1 MNAATT
7 DMPILRPT
15 PGQLALAS
23 AGIARQSPA
32 ARGLWL
38 AMSRHYPLIYV
49 WLENKRLH
57 PLVDAPPAAVLDR
70 LNVRAVLLGQGAT
83 LAQRVVK
90 PAAPN
95 LIAQRRPFEILQKL
109 RLPREMLQSKALGPL
124 EAEWQRLARLNNL
137 WFVRRCHLAYRDDLA
152 GSYREIAGND
162 ERVIE
167 LNLNTE
173 LTFSN
178 YKDER
183 RVTLEKGEAFFEV
196 SHDLSHPFVVRAGEG
211 KIRVTGTRFNVWLYE
226 DQVRVNLIEGSVLV
240 TSNAA
245 LPGDGLRLGPAM
257 QAQYRHGDYTP
268 QISQTY
274 ANDNA
279 LAWRNG
285 KLVLDNLA
293 LNEALPLINRYLSKP
308 LKLADANTGAIRV
321 GGVYNVKEL
330 GGLVN
335 TLPKVLP
342 VYLTRNNE
350 GDPVINSIPRQPPK
364 T

>member
-1 MNAATT
+1 MTQESLSEAEYDAITDAAAHWCMRLHAV
-7 DMPILRPT
+7 DCSAEERLAFEQWRDAHPLHAFEYEAMLEIWGVAEHLPRPQPIPNVPLNKPAPAWRRYAMAASVCA
-15 PGQLALAS
+15 LALPLAAYSGWHLGWLPNSYQHFEAS
-23 AGIARQSPA
+23 
-32 ARGLWL
+32 
-38 AMSRHYPLIYV
+38 
-49 WLENKRLH
+49 
-57 PLVDAPPAAVLDR
+57 D
-70 LNVRAVLLGQGAT
+70 NVRQVT
-83 LAQRVVK
+83 L
-90 PAAPN
+90 
-95 LIAQRRPFEILQKL
+95 
-109 RLPREMLQSKALGPL
+109 S
-124 EAEWQRLARLNNL
+124 
-137 WFVRRCHLAYRDDLA
+137 D
-152 GSYREIAGND
+152 GSQ
-162 ERVIE
+162 IE

-183 RVTLEKGEAFFEV
+183 RVTLKKGEAFFEV
-196 SHDLSHPFVVRAGEG
+196 SHDLSHPFVVRAAEG
-211 KIRVTGTRFNVWLYE
+211 KIRVTGTRFNVWRYE

-257 QAQYRHGDYTP
+257 QAQYRHGDYMP

-274 ANDNA
+274 PNDNA
-279 LAWRNG
+279 LAWRSG

-308 LKLADANTGAIRV
+308 LKLADASTGAIRV
-321 GGVYNVKEL
+321 GGVYNIKEL

-342 VYLTRNNE
+342 VYLTRNTE
-350 GDPVINSIPRQPPK
+350 GDPVINSMPRQPPK

>member
-1 MNAATT
+1 MTQESLSEAEYDAITDAAAHWCMRLHAVDCSAEERLAFEQWRDAHPLHAFEYEAMLEIWDVAEHLPRPQTPPSVPLNKPLPTWRRYPIAASVCALALPLAAYSGWNLGLLPNSYQHFAAT
-7 DMPILRPT
+7 D
-15 PGQLALAS
+15 
-23 AGIARQSPA
+23 
-32 ARGLWL
+32 
-38 AMSRHYPLIYV
+38 
-49 WLENKRLH
+49 
-57 PLVDAPPAAVLDR
+57 
-70 LNVRAVLLGQGAT
+70 NVRQVT
-83 LAQRVVK
+83 LK
-90 PAAPN
+90 
-95 LIAQRRPFEILQKL
+95 
-109 RLPREMLQSKALGPL
+109 
-124 EAEWQRLARLNNL
+124 
-137 WFVRRCHLAYRDDLA
+137 D
-152 GSYREIAGND
+152 GSQ
-162 ERVIE
+162 VE

-183 RVTLEKGEAFFEV
+183 RVTLKKGEAFFEV

-257 QAQYRHGDYTP
+257 QAQYRHGDYMP

-293 LNEALPLINRYLSKP
+293 LNDALPLINRYLSKP
-308 LKLADANTGAIRV
+308 LKLADANTGTIRV
-321 GGVYNVKEL
+321 GGVYNIKEL

-342 VYLTRNNE
+342 VYLTRNTE
-350 GDPVINSIPRQPPK
+350 GDPVINSMPRQPPK
-364 T
+364 S

>member
-1 MNAATT
+1 MTQESLSEAEYDAITDAAAHWCMRLHAVDCSAEERLAFEQWRDAHPLHAFEYEAMLEIWDVAEHLPRAQMPPSVPLNKPLPAWRRYAIAASVCALALPLAAYSGWNLGLLPNSYQHFAAT
-7 DMPILRPT
+7 D
-15 PGQLALAS
+15 
-23 AGIARQSPA
+23 
-32 ARGLWL
+32 
-38 AMSRHYPLIYV
+38 
-49 WLENKRLH
+49 
-57 PLVDAPPAAVLDR
+57 
-70 LNVRAVLLGQGAT
+70 NVRQVT
-83 LAQRVVK
+83 LK
-90 PAAPN
+90 
-95 LIAQRRPFEILQKL
+95 
-109 RLPREMLQSKALGPL
+109 
-124 EAEWQRLARLNNL
+124 
-137 WFVRRCHLAYRDDLA
+137 D
-152 GSYREIAGND
+152 GSQ
-162 ERVIE
+162 VE
-167 LNLNTE
+167 LNLNSE

-183 RVTLEKGEAFFEV
+183 RVTLKKGEAFFEV

-257 QAQYRHGDYTP
+257 QAQYRHGDYMP

-274 ANDNA
+274 TNDNA
-279 LAWRNG
+279 LAWRSG

-321 GGVYNVKEL
+321 GGVYNIKEL

-342 VYLTRNNE
+342 VYLTRNTE

>member
-1 MNAATT
+1 MTQESLSEAEYDAITDAAAHWCMRLHAV
-7 DMPILRPT
+7 DCSAEERLAFEQWRDAHPLHAFEYEAMLEIWDVAEHLPRPSLPPT
-15 PGQLALAS
+15 LDVPLTVAVPAWRRYAIAASVCALAL
-23 AGIARQSPA
+23 PLA
-32 ARGLWL
+32 AYSGWNLGWL
-38 AMSRHYPLIYV
+38 PNSYQHFEAT
-49 WLENKRLH
+49 
-57 PLVDAPPAAVLDR
+57 D
-70 LNVRAVLLGQGAT
+70 NVRQVT
-83 LAQRVVK
+83 LK
-90 PAAPN
+90 
-95 LIAQRRPFEILQKL
+95 
-109 RLPREMLQSKALGPL
+109 
-124 EAEWQRLARLNNL
+124 
-137 WFVRRCHLAYRDDLA
+137 D
-152 GSYREIAGND
+152 GSQ
-162 ERVIE
+162 VE

-183 RVTLEKGEAFFEV
+183 RVTLKKGEAFFEV

-279 LAWRNG
+279 LAWRSG

-308 LKLADANTGAIRV
+308 LKLADASTGAIRV
-321 GGVYNVKEL
+321 GGVYNIKEL

-342 VYLTRNNE
+342 VYLTRNTE
-350 GDPVINSIPRQPPK
+350 GDPVINSMPRQPPK